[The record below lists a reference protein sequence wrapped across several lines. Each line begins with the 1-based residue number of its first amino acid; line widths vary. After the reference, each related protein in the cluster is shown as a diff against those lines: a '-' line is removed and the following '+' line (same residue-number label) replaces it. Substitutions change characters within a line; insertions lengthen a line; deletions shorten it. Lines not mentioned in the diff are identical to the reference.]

1 MDLILW
7 RHAEAKDGLPDEGR
21 PLTAK
26 GEKQA
31 ADMAA
36 WLLPRLPNGVRIL
49 VSPALRAQQTA
60 RALDRDFVTMP
71 EIGVGA
77 EAASILAAAG
87 WPGAG
92 GAVLVVGHQ
101 PVLGQVAALLMAE
114 TDASWSLKKGAV
126 WWFSHRLRDGRAE
139 TVLRLAISP
148 EFL

>member
-7 RHAEAKDGLPDEGR
+7 RHAEAEDGLPDEGR
-21 PLTAK
+21 ALTAK
-26 GEKQA
+26 GERQA
-31 ADMAA
+31 VAMAA
-36 WLLPRLPNGVRIL
+36 WLSPRLPDGVRIL

-60 RALDRDFVTMP
+60 RALSKDLVTMP

-77 EAASILAAAG
+77 EVVSILAAAG

-92 GAVLVVGHQ
+92 GAVLMVGHQ
-101 PVLGQVAALLMAE
+101 PVFGQVAAQLMAG
-114 TDASWSLKKGAV
+114 ANAPWSLKKGAV

-139 TVLRLAISP
+139 TVLRLAMAP